1 MHDKLIKTD
10 LGDYKISVRAGKTI
24 IVFLN
29 GASGFDTFDSFAPI
43 IVKLPEDLGI
53 LAIDYLNSGMS
64 SLTKKSYRLEED
76 ITNLVEIIEKQD
88 AQKVIIVAHS
98 MGGILA
104 LPIADRIN
112 NFAGFIGLEPTT
124 REIIFNPSKEKTYI
138 EQKNKFESMTEEQF
152 MIKMQNQTRKNFS
165 KEQDKLLWQ
174 HYYQDDLRHSE
185 VRDAQKQKELM
196 QSIVNYDDIRFHR
209 TTPSVIFTQKYR
221 KAEYGHSEYIT
232 DRTKIV
238 CLGDNHYFFWD
249 FPEEITKEII
259 RLS

>member
-1 MHDKLIKTD
+1 MHDKLFKTD

-43 IVKLPEDLGI
+43 ITKLPKSIGI

-64 SLTKKSYRLEED
+64 SLTKKTYRLEED
-76 ITNLVEIIEKQD
+76 ITNLVEIIEKQN
-88 AQKVIIVAHS
+88 AQKIIIVAHS

-112 NFAGFIGLEPTT
+112 NFSGFIGLEPTT

-138 EQKNKFESMTEEQF
+138 AQKNKFEIMTEEQRI
-152 MIKMQNQTRKNFS
+152 IKMQNQTKKNFS

-174 HYYQDDLRHSE
+174 HYYQNDQRHSE
-185 VRDAQKQKELM
+185 VKDAQKQKELI
-196 QSIVNYDDIRFHR
+196 QSVVNYDNIRFHR
-209 TTPSVIFTQKYR
+209 AAPSVIFTQKYR
-221 KAEYGHSEYIT
+221 KAEYERSEYIT
-232 DRTKIV
+232 DRTKII
-238 CLGDNHYFFWD
+238 CLGNNHYFFWD
-249 FPEEITKEII
+249 FPEEIAKKII

>member
-1 MHDKLIKTD
+1 
-10 LGDYKISVRAGKTI
+10 
-24 IVFLN
+24 
-29 GASGFDTFDSFAPI
+29 
-43 IVKLPEDLGI
+43 
-53 LAIDYLNSGMS
+53 
-64 SLTKKSYRLEED
+64 
-76 ITNLVEIIEKQD
+76 
-88 AQKVIIVAHS
+88 
-98 MGGILA
+98 
-104 LPIADRIN
+104 
-112 NFAGFIGLEPTT
+112 
-124 REIIFNPSKEKTYI
+124 
-138 EQKNKFESMTEEQF
+138 QF

-259 RLS
+259 R